1 VAVLLL
7 ACGLLAGACS
17 TSTNSA
23 DKFVGTWTFDSGTV
37 TPTNCQG
44 LGPVSLVGETLT
56 LAKGT
61 GSDLMSTFQSSF
73 GTCALNLTVSGN
85 AADADAGQTCMFNV
99 PVAGTTLT
107 FTFNVTS
114 WTVTTT
120 NGMAM
125 TTNATAAG
133 TGLAAG
139 CSIALT
145 GSATKHADADASA
158 G

>member
-1 VAVLLL
+1 MAVLLL

-17 TSTNSA
+17 TSTSST
-23 DKFVGTWTFDSGTV
+23 DKFVGTWTFDSGTI

-44 LGPVSLVGETLT
+44 LGPISLVGETLT

-61 GSDLMSTFQSSF
+61 GSDLVSTLQSSF
-73 GTCALNLTVSGN
+73 GTCTLNLTVSGN
-85 AADADAGQTCMFNV
+85 VADANAGQSCMFNV
-99 PVAGTTLT
+99 PVGGTTLT
-107 FTFNVTS
+107 FTFNITS
-114 WTVTTT
+114 WSVTTT
-120 NGMAM
+120 DGVAM

-133 TGLAAG
+133 TGLAAA

-145 GSATKHADADASA
+145 GAATKHAADGSA